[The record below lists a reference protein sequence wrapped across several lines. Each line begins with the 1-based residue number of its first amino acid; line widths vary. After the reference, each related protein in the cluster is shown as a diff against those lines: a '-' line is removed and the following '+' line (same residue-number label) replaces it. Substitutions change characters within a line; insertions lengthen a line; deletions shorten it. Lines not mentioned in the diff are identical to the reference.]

1 MARWTGGALLAY
13 ALRGIARR
21 RSRSLATVLGI
32 AAGVAATLASA
43 GLGRNLE
50 VSLQTSFQEAAGPVT
65 LTVAPGAGRQ
75 AVFLAQPVLEVLA
88 GEAAIIAA
96 LPVLEQ
102 PAAILDLPQA
112 VPGSLTIEAD
122 FILLTGMPLDA
133 PEGVILLERGRLPV
147 EGAAEILVG
156 DGFLDR
162 AGLAIGQVARIRTLV
177 GARDFQITGTISEHR
192 GAASLTAGRIALTS
206 LERARQDLALPGRAS
221 RIDLLTLPAERL
233 PPLRDRLQAKLG
245 PGVTVLFPAQRGELV
260 AGAIENVQV
269 GVRIL
274 TLTVL
279 LVAVFLAYNTFA
291 GSALERAREHA
302 LLRALGAS
310 RRTLFRV
317 AALEALAIGALGTLA
332 GIGLG
337 LALADTLI
345 RINAAIIGL
354 TVTTVT
360 VTLPELLL
368 AVAVGLG
375 CTLAAAWSPAKQ
387 AASVPPLVVTRK
399 ADSSAWAPEWQGAL
413 ALVAGLG
420 SALAPWPPEIA
431 FPMTG
436 ATMAF
441 LFTGAILFA
450 PHLIRRMARV
460 CEPFTRRLPPAFRLG
475 LRNATLTPSRNAI
488 AAGAV
493 TIGVALVLGV
503 SAMVGGFNSDI
514 RRWVES
520 TLGGDLVVSSAA
532 RFDQAALASFRQI
545 QGVRAA
551 SPVALRSVRV
561 EPPGAPARPVTL
573 IVVEPKRFR
582 PGVGFAAL
590 TFLRG
595 DPDRGLDALERG
607 GAVLVST
614 AMEHRFGLR
623 VGDSLPIRTATGFEE
638 FEVAGVIL
646 DFTSGG
652 DSVITG
658 LADAPRFGVAAFD
671 AVFFDLAE
679 GADRAVAKA
688 AIRATDGGEALTIQ
702 TDDQY
707 RALVGGIAERT
718 FWSTNAL
725 LALAVIIAVLGVAN
739 TLGMNALE
747 RAREIGMLR
756 AIGARRS
763 QVIAMIA
770 TEGALIT
777 TTGALIGLVSGLA
790 MGPAIVR
797 ATSSLTGFETSASIS
812 LELILATALGGPLIG
827 VLAAIYPARRAASL
841 PPAVALSNQ

>member
-1 MARWTGGALLAY
+1 VVRWTGGALLAY

-21 RSRSLATVLGI
+21 RSRSLATTLGI

-43 GLGRNLE
+43 GLGRNVE
-50 VSLQTSFQEAAGPVT
+50 VSLQSAFQEAAGPVT

-75 AVFLAQPVLEVLA
+75 ALFPAQPVLEVLA
-88 GEAAIIAA
+88 REAAITAA

-102 PAAILDLPQA
+102 PAAILDLPKA
-112 VPGSLTIEAD
+112 IPGSVTIEAD
-122 FILLTGMPLDA
+122 FISLTGIPLDA

-162 AGLAIGQVARIRTLV
+162 AGLAIGQVVRIRTLV
-177 GARDFQITGTISEHR
+177 GTREYQITGTLSEHR
-192 GAASLTAGRIALTS
+192 GAAALAAGRIALTS
-206 LERARQDLALPGRAS
+206 LERARQDLALSGRAS
-221 RIDLLTLPAERL
+221 RIDLLTSPAERV
-233 PPLRDRLQAKLG
+233 PPLRDRLQATLG
-245 PGVTVLFPAQRGELV
+245 AGVTVLFPAQRGELA

-310 RRTLFRV
+310 RRTLFRI
-317 AALEALAIGALGTLA
+317 AALEALAIGALGSLA

-337 LALADTLI
+337 LALAAALI
-345 RINAAIIGL
+345 RINAGVIGL
-354 TVTTVT
+354 PEATVT

-368 AVAVGLG
+368 AVTVGLG
-375 CTLAAAWSPAKQ
+375 CTLAAAWSPAKH

-399 ADSSAWAPEWQGAL
+399 ADSSTWTPEWWGGL
-413 ALVAGLG
+413 ALCAGLG
-420 SALAPWPPEIA
+420 FALAPWPPEIA

-436 ATMAF
+436 ATMAM
-441 LFTGAILFA
+441 LFTGAIWFA
-450 PHLIRRMARV
+450 PHLLGRTVRASERL
-460 CEPFTRRLPPAFRLG
+460 TRRLPPAFRLG

-493 TIGVALVLGV
+493 TIGVTLVLGV
-503 SAMVGGFNSDI
+503 SAMVSGFNADI
-514 RRWVES
+514 RQWVDS
-520 TLGGDLVVSSAA
+520 TLDGDLVVTSAA
-532 RFDQAALASFRQI
+532 RFDQAALTTIRQV
-545 QGVRAA
+545 QSVRTA
-551 SPVALRSVRV
+551 SPAALRTVRV
-561 EPPGAPARPVTL
+561 EPPGAPARPVTM
-573 IVVEPKRFR
+573 VMVEPARFR
-582 PGVGFAAL
+582 PGSGLAAL

-607 GAVLVST
+607 GGVLVST

-623 VGDSLPIRTATGFEE
+623 VGDSLPIRTANGFEE

-658 LADAPRFGVAAFD
+658 LADAERFGVAAYD
-671 AVFFDLAE
+671 AVFIALAE
-679 GADRAVAKA
+679 GADRAVVKA
-688 AIRATDGGEALTIQ
+688 ALRATDGGEALTIQ

-707 RALVGGIAERT
+707 RALILGLAERT
-718 FWSTNAL
+718 FWSTHAL
-725 LALAVIIAVLGVAN
+725 LALAALIAALGVAN

-756 AIGARRS
+756 AIGASRS
-763 QVIAMIA
+763 QVTAMIA
-770 TEGALIT
+770 AEGALIT

-790 MGPAIVR
+790 LGPAIVR
-797 ATSSLTGFETSASIS
+797 ATTSLTGFETSSLISI
-812 LELILATALGGPLIG
+812 ELVLATVLGGPLIG

-841 PPAVALSNQ
+841 PPALALASQ